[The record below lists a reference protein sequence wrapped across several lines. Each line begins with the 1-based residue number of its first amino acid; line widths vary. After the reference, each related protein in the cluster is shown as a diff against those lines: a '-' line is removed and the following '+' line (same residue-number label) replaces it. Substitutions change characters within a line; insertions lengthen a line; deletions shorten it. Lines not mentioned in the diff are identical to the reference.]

1 MLDREEYI
9 EQAYLFHALG
19 ERLRQNMATQD
30 LLKWIKEEILATTN
44 LPMAM
49 DYMAGELKL
58 TGMFSPAMAKLPH
71 YFTPFQTYV
80 IAESEDPRSKFD
92 FAVAL
97 KILEREAE
105 YRAGTPTPQ
114 AIFLYQFEAL
124 CRNRLKYDR
133 GLDAMAGDPIFDDAW
148 KEWILTVRRQVG
160 LKDLADLIYVRSE
173 QYPIDCRR
181 QGRDEA
187 ITDKPMLFGQKEGR
201 IALANRKKDPLL
213 LFAAL
218 HRQLGYPEVP
228 RLEPRDQSPEILP
241 ALARRMDRLEARM
254 RLMEE
259 EQKGGIDLARFY
271 QPPKPE
277 EIE

>member
-1 MLDREEYI
+1 M
-9 EQAYLFHALG
+9 
-19 ERLRQNMATQD
+19 
-30 LLKWIKEEILATTN
+30 
-44 LPMAM
+44 
-49 DYMAGELKL
+49 
-58 TGMFSPAMAKLPH
+58 
-71 YFTPFQTYV
+71 
-80 IAESEDPRSKFD
+80 
-92 FAVAL
+92 
-97 KILEREAE
+97 
-105 YRAGTPTPQ
+105 
-114 AIFLYQFEAL
+114 
-124 CRNRLKYDR
+124 
-133 GLDAMAGDPIFDDAW
+133 
-148 KEWILTVRRQVG
+148 RRQVG

-173 QYPIDCRR
+173 QYPLDCRR

-228 RLEPRDQSPEILP
+228 RLEPRDQSPEMLP
-241 ALARRMDRLEARM
+241 ALARRMERLESRM
-254 RLMEE
+254 KLMEE

>member
-114 AIFLYQFEAL
+114 AIFLYQFERCAAIGL
-124 CRNRLKYDR
+124 NTIAGWTPWPAIRFSTTPGRN
-133 GLDAMAGDPIFDDAW
+133 
-148 KEWILTVRRQVG
+148 
-160 LKDLADLIYVRSE
+160 
-173 QYPIDCRR
+173 
-181 QGRDEA
+181 
-187 ITDKPMLFGQKEGR
+187 
-201 IALANRKKDPLL
+201 
-213 LFAAL
+213 
-218 HRQLGYPEVP
+218 GYS
-228 RLEPRDQSPEILP
+228 RCG
-241 ALARRMDRLEARM
+241 ARW
-254 RLMEE
+254 
-259 EQKGGIDLARFY
+259 G
-271 QPPKPE
+271 
-277 EIE
+277 